1 MIYVKL
7 LLTAL
12 VWGGTFIAGR
22 MLAGHVGPFQAAF
35 LRFAV
40 ASILL
45 LILLRCRYGRLP
57 ALPRRLW
64 GAMVL
69 LGATGVFAY
78 NILFFWGLNYL
89 VAGRAAVIVAN
100 NPVMIA
106 LGAALFFGHRL
117 DWIKSAGVL
126 LSVSGAVLAISRGDI
141 ALLIS
146 GGLSWGDLMIFGC
159 VLSWMAFSLIGKRV
173 LTRISPLT
181 AITYSSA
188 AGTLLLLPP
197 ALMTGL
203 WSQWPDYSWLD
214 WTNIAYLGL
223 FGTVLGF
230 VWYYEGIEKIGPTRA
245 ALFINFV
252 PVSAVILA
260 FLILHEPIT
269 ASLIGAVALVITGVY
284 LTNNGFR
291 LPGRSART
299 A

>member
-1 MIYVKL
+1 MIYFKL

-12 VWGGTFIAGR
+12 FWGGTFIAGR
-22 MLAGHVGPFQAAF
+22 MLVGQVAPFQAAF
-35 LRFAV
+35 LRFCV
-40 ASILL
+40 ASIVL
-45 LILLRCRYGRLP
+45 LILLHHRHGKLP

-64 GAMVL
+64 GPMVL

-126 LSVSGAVLAISRGDI
+126 LSVGGAILAISRGDV
-141 ALLIS
+141 ALLFS
-146 GGLSWGDLMIFGC
+146 GGLSWGDLMLFGC
-159 VLSWMAFSLIGKRV
+159 VLSWMAFSLIGKTV
-173 LTRISPLT
+173 LMHCSPLT
-181 AITYSSA
+181 AIAYSSVV
-188 AGTLLLLPP
+188 GTLLLLPP

-203 WSQWPDYSWLD
+203 WSQWPSYAWLD
-214 WTNIAYLGL
+214 WINIVYLGV

-252 PVSAVILA
+252 PISAVTLA
-260 FLILHEPIT
+260 FLILNEPIT
-269 ASLIGAVALVITGVY
+269 ASLAGAVALVIAGVY
-284 LTNNGFR
+284 MTNNGFS
-291 LPGRSART
+291 LPGRSARP

>member
-1 MIYVKL
+1 
-7 LLTAL
+7 
-12 VWGGTFIAGR
+12 
-22 MLAGHVGPFQAAF
+22 
-35 LRFAV
+35 
-40 ASILL
+40 
-45 LILLRCRYGRLP
+45 
-57 ALPRRLW
+57 
-64 GAMVL
+64 VL

-126 LSVSGAVLAISRGDI
+126 LSVSGAILAISRGDV
-141 ALLIS
+141 ALLFS

-159 VLSWMAFSLIGKRV
+159 VLSWMAFSLIGKTV
-173 LTRISPLT
+173 LIHCSPLT
-181 AITYSSA
+181 AIAYSSVV
-188 AGTLLLLPP
+188 GTMLLLPP

-203 WSQWPDYSWLD
+203 WSQWPAYAWLD
-214 WTNIAYLGL
+214 WINIVYLGV

-252 PVSAVILA
+252 PISAVTLS
-260 FLILHEPIT
+260 FLILNEPIT
-269 ASLIGAVALVITGVY
+269 ASLAGAVALVIAGVY
-284 LTNNGFR
+284 MTTNGFS
-291 LPGRSART
+291 LPGRSARP